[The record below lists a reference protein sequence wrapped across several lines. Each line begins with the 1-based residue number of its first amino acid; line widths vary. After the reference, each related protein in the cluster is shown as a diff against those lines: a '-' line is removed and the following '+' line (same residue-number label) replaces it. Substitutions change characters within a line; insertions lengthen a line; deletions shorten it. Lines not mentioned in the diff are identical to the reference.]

1 MFIFRMIKAFCKE
14 VFGFILAGIFIM
26 GIISILIDRR
36 AENQA
41 EVDKVSTIMK
51 SYELNDSAPDGVL
64 IVCPL
69 CPGTSHGFQKH
80 GSNFCGAQHEK
91 EYWEMVAAWNTI
103 KNVKRPNRF

>member
-1 MFIFRMIKAFCKE
+1 MIKAFCKA

-51 SYELNDSAPDGVL
+51 SHC
-64 IVCPL
+64 CPL
-69 CPGTSHGFQKH
+69 KVVDG
-80 GSNFCGAQHEK
+80 
-91 EYWEMVAAWNTI
+91 I
-103 KNVKRPNRF
+103 KS